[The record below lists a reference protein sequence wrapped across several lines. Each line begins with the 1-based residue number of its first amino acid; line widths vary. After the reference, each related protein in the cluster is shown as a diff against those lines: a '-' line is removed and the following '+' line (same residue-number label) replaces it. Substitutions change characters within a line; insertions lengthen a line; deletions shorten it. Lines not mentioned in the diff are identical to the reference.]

1 MGASVTK
8 EEKAKGTA
16 VASLSKKIEMPSFA
30 KAEQLPVGMHPG
42 KGWLKKTPPEGVVSF
57 LESKGCYSLYEDFKA
72 EVSKEGSSLFGWNSK
87 KIQEVTLKYKPM
99 FKEKGVDLFYCMG
112 FEWAYNSE
120 DFYYYMCFSAPGPF
134 DGDWKPADEY
144 VVGNEETCS
153 CTARK
158 KP

>member
-1 MGASVTK
+1 MGNH
-8 EEKAKGTA
+8 A
-16 VASLSKKIEMPSFA
+16 VIAI
-30 KAEQLPVGMHPG
+30 LP
-42 KGWLKKTPPEGVVSF
+42 
-57 LESKGCYSLYEDFKA
+57 
-72 EVSKEGSSLFGWNSK
+72 
-87 KIQEVTLKYKPM
+87 Q
-99 FKEKGVDLFYCMG
+99 
-112 FEWAYNSE
+112 EWAYNSE